1 MWYIFINAM
10 NDPVDSIRGG
20 IYLLPRIWSVDSFIH
35 VLNNNNVFQ
44 PLFISISRTV
54 IGSIAHIAAC
64 FIASYCLSKKD
75 LLMRKPFMMIIIF
88 TMYFSGGIIPFY
100 ILLMWLGLLNNF
112 LVYIIP
118 TMLNA
123 FNIILIK
130 TYIEQLPESVLEAA
144 EIDGANDF
152 VIMIQIVAPLCK
164 PIIATVALYNAVW
177 QWSSWFDNYLY
188 AGSERSLT
196 TLQFLLVR
204 MLREADA
211 IRQIAQAGGSA
222 AVVRMSA
229 ESIRMSVAMIIIIPI
244 FLLYPF
250 LQKYFV
256 KGIMLG
262 AVKG

>member
-1 MWYIFINAM
+1 M
-10 NDPVDSIRGG
+10 NDPIDSARGG
-20 IYLLPRIWSVDSFIH
+20 IYLLPRIWSIESFRH
-35 VLNNNNVFQ
+35 VFSNNDILRPV
-44 PLFISISRTV
+44 FISVSRTV
-54 IGSIAHIAAC
+54 IGSLTHICAC
-64 FIASYCLSKKD
+64 FVAAFCLSKKD
-75 LLMRKPFMMIIIF
+75 LFMRKTFMMIIVF

-118 TMLNA
+118 TMLSA

-130 TYIEQLPESVLEAA
+130 TYIEQLPDSVIEAA

-152 VIMIQIVAPLCK
+152 VVMSKIAAPLCK
-164 PIIATVALYNAVW
+164 PIIATVILYNAVW
-177 QWSSWFDNYLY
+177 QWGSWFDNYLY
-188 AGSERSLT
+188 AGANRSLT
-196 TLQFLLVR
+196 TLQYLLVR
-204 MLREADA
+204 MLRESDA
-211 IRQIAQAGGSA
+211 IRQIAQAGGSVSA
-222 AVVRMSA
+222 ARMSP

-250 LQKYFV
+250 MQKYFV